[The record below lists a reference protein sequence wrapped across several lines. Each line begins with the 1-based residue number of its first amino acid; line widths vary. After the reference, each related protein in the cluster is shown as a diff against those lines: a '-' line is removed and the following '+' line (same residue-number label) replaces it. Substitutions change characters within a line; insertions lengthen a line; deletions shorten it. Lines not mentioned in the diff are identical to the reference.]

1 MLHIP
6 WGGLCSCRLSNDEAK
21 QARRDADALP
31 VGIEATASP
40 ERLGYC
46 TQGAGVKGAQLNID
60 LRFSEHSE
68 NV

>member
-1 MLHIP
+1 MLQIP
-6 WGGLCSCRLSNDEAK
+6 SGGLCSCRLSNDEAK
-21 QARRDADALP
+21 QAGRDADAPP

-60 LRFSEHSE
+60 LRASEHSQ
-68 NV
+68 NI